1 MLIAAYLALCFIVGL
16 AAQNHRGRSGTGWF
30 LLAFIVTPLI
40 AGLLL
45 MATKRRERPIDAQ
58 PAAPL
63 RPLSTSYLSRQTNGP
78 ILEKT
83 CPDCAE
89 TVKAE
94 ANVCRFCGHRFT

>member
-1 MLIAAYLALCFIVGL
+1 MLIAAYVALSFIVGL
-16 AAQNHRGRSGTGWF
+16 AAQNHRGRRGMPWF
-30 LLAFIVTPLI
+30 LLALLISPVI

-45 MATKRRERPIDAQ
+45 MAMKTRQ
-58 PAAPL
+58 PEIVQAPVPVP
-63 RPLSTSYLSRQTNGP
+63 PLTTSYLPGHTNGP

-89 TVKAE
+89 TVKVE